1 VLAYVRGGNER
12 IYSRYLLK
20 FIELLKTNNKRSKRR
35 SNQAKM
41 GLHCL
46 IKERYILLLLLSPLI
61 INQAKVHAFISKI
74 PSLHFTK
81 IPINNNILQTPIQ
94 FNYYNPQLYASTK
107 STTAASNTKKN
118 KTLTDDN
125 ISFSFQFDTT
135 KHKHRILIKCLFAI
149 LLYMSCGVLSYSF
162 IFEKW
167 PIVDSLYF
175 SVVTFTTVG

>member
-1 VLAYVRGGNER
+1 
-12 IYSRYLLK
+12 
-20 FIELLKTNNKRSKRR
+20 
-35 SNQAKM
+35 M

-46 IKERYILLLLLSPLI
+46 KRYILLLPLLSPLI
-61 INQAKVHAFISKI
+61 INQANAFISKI
-74 PSLHFTK
+74 PISLHFTK
-81 IPINNNILQTPIQ
+81 IPINKILPTQY
-94 FNYYNPQLYASTK
+94 NYNPQLYASTK
-107 STTAASNTKKN
+107 STTVYKTKK
-118 KTLTDDN
+118 KKQQTDDD

-149 LLYMSCGVLSYSF
+149 LLYMSCGVVSYSY

>member
-1 VLAYVRGGNER
+1 
-12 IYSRYLLK
+12 
-20 FIELLKTNNKRSKRR
+20 
-35 SNQAKM
+35 M

-46 IKERYILLLLLSPLI
+46 KRYILLLLLLPFLI
-61 INQAKVHAFISKI
+61 INQARVNAFISRI
-74 PSLHFTK
+74 PTSTK
-81 IPINNNILQTPIQ
+81 IPINNNIQQTPIQ
-94 FNYYNPQLYASTK
+94 YNYNNPQLYASTK
-107 STTAASNTKKN
+107 STTTASKTKK
-118 KTLTDDN
+118 KKQQQPDDN

-149 LLYMSCGVLSYSF
+149 LLYMSCGVLSYSY

>member
-1 VLAYVRGGNER
+1 
-12 IYSRYLLK
+12 
-20 FIELLKTNNKRSKRR
+20 
-35 SNQAKM
+35 M

-46 IKERYILLLLLSPLI
+46 ERYILLLLLIPALI
-61 INQAKVHAFISKI
+61 INQARVHAFISEI
-74 PSLHFTK
+74 PISLHFTK
-81 IPINNNILQTPIQ
+81 IPIKIQQTPIQ
-94 FNYYNPQLYASTK
+94 YNYNPQLYASTK
-107 STTAASNTKKN
+107 STTTTASKTKKN
-118 KTLTDDN
+118 KTQPDDN

-149 LLYMSCGVLSYSF
+149 IFYMSCGVLSYSY